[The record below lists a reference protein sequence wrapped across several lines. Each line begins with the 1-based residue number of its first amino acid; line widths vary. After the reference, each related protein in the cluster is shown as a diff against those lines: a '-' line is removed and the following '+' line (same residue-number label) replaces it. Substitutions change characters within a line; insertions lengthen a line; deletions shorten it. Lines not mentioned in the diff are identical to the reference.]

1 MANSGVAKKA
11 PIKKPIT
18 KKPAKNAVKKAKST
32 KVSRVGGNDR
42 PKPRKKSKKA

>member
-11 PIKKPIT
+11 PVKKPIT
-18 KKPAKNAVKKAKST
+18 KKSAKKAKPA